1 MLVVIP
7 FREEGKSRLP
17 EELRRE
23 VALAMLGDVVEAAT
37 SVGEVRVVTGD
48 AAGRLVAGELGATAV
63 DDPGEGQGAAVAAAL
78 EDVDGIC
85 LVVNADLPRVRPSDL
100 AALAVPPRL
109 GRAALVASADGRT
122 NALGLPYAEI
132 FRPLYG
138 PDSARRFR
146 AHVLELGLD
155 FEELALPNLVAD
167 VDTLADLD
175 GLGPRGGARTRGE
188 VEEKTRGR
196 EY

>member
-7 FREEGKSRLP
+7 FRAEGKSRLP

-23 VALAMLGDVVEAAT
+23 VALAMLGDVVDAAT
-37 SVGEVRVVTGD
+37 SVGDVRVVTGD

-78 EDVDGIC
+78 EGVEGVC

-109 GRAALVASADGRT
+109 GRVGLVRSADGRT
-122 NALGLPYAEI
+122 NALGLPYAEV

-138 PDSARRFR
+138 PDSARRFE
-146 AHVLELGLD
+146 AHVLALGLD
-155 FEELALPNLVAD
+155 FEELALPNLVTD
-167 VDTLADLD
+167 VDTVADLD
-175 GLGPRGGARTRGE
+175 GLGPRGGARTRAL
-188 VEEKTRGR
+188 VEAIAR
-196 EY
+196 

>member
-37 SVGEVRVVTGD
+37 SVGEVRVATGD
-48 AAGRLVAGELGATAV
+48 AAGRLVAGELGAAAV

-78 EDVDGIC
+78 EGVEGIC

-100 AALAVPPRL
+100 SALAVPPRL
-109 GRAALVASADGRT
+109 GRVALVASSDGRT
-122 NALGLPYAEI
+122 NALGLPYAEV

-138 PDSARRFR
+138 PDSARRFE

-155 FEELALPNLVAD
+155 FEELALPNLTAD

-175 GLGPRGGARTRGE
+175 RLGPRGGTRTRALLE
-188 VEEKTRGR
+188 AIAR
-196 EY
+196 

>member
-109 GRAALVASADGRT
+109 GRVALVASADGRT

-175 GLGPRGGARTRGE
+175 GLGPRGGARTRALVGAIA
-188 VEEKTRGR
+188 R
-196 EY
+196 

>member
-78 EDVDGIC
+78 VDVDGIC

-109 GRAALVASADGRT
+109 GRVALVASADGRT

-175 GLGPRGGARTRGE
+175 GLGPRGGARTRAL
-188 VEEKTRGR
+188 VEAIAR
-196 EY
+196 

>member
-17 EELRRE
+17 EDLRRE

-175 GLGPRGGARTRGE
+175 GLGPRGGARTRAL
-188 VEEKTRGR
+188 VEAIAR
-196 EY
+196 

>member
-37 SVGEVRVVTGD
+37 SVGAVRVVTAD
-48 AAGRLVAGELGATAV
+48 PAGRLVADELGAEIV
-63 DDPGEGQGAAVAAAL
+63 DDPGEGQGPAVAAAL
-78 EDVDGIC
+78 EGADGIC
-85 LVVNADLPRVRPSDL
+85 LVVNADVPRVRASDI
-100 AALAVPPRL
+100 AAMGVPPRL
-109 GRAALVASADGRT
+109 GRVAIVASVDGRT
-122 NALGLPYAEI
+122 NALGLPYPEV
-132 FRPLYG
+132 FRALYG

-146 AHVLELGLD
+146 DHVLALGLD

-167 VDTLADLD
+167 VDTLDDLG
-175 GLGPRGGARTRGE
+175 GLGRRGGPRTRALLDAIA
-188 VEEKTRGR
+188 R
-196 EY
+196 

>member
-23 VALAMLGDVVEAAT
+23 VALAMLGDVVEAAR

-48 AAGRLVAGELGATAV
+48 ASGRLVAGELGATVV

-78 EDVDGIC
+78 ENADGIC
-85 LVVNADLPRVRPSDL
+85 LVVNADVPRARPSDL
-100 AALAVPPRL
+100 TALAVPPRL
-109 GRAALVASADGRT
+109 GRVALVASPDGRT
-122 NALGLPYAEI
+122 NALGLPYAEV

-138 PDSARRFR
+138 PKSARRFE
-146 AHVLELGLD
+146 AHVLSLELD

-167 VDTLADLD
+167 IDTRADLVA
-175 GLGPRGGARTRGE
+175 LGSRGGARTRAL
-188 VEEKTRGR
+188 VEAITR
-196 EY
+196 

>member
-7 FREEGKSRLP
+7 FRAEGKSRLP

-37 SVGEVRVVTGD
+37 SVAEVRVVTGD
-48 AAGRLVAGELGATAV
+48 AAGRLVAGELGATVV

-78 EDVDGIC
+78 EGVDGIC
-85 LVVNADLPRVRPSDL
+85 LVVNADLPRARPSDL

-109 GRAALVASADGRT
+109 RRFALVASPDGRT
-122 NALGLPYAEI
+122 NALGLPYAEV

-138 PDSARRFR
+138 PGSARRFR
-146 AHVLELGLD
+146 AHAVALD
-155 FEELALPNLVAD
+155 LRCEELALANLVDD
-167 VDTLADLD
+167 VDTLVDLEHI
-175 GLGPRGGARTRGE
+175 GPHGGPRTRAMLQAITG
-188 VEEKTRGR
+188 
-196 EY
+196 

>member
-23 VALAMLGDVVEAAT
+23 VALAMLGDVVDAAT

-175 GLGPRGGARTRGE
+175 GLGPRGGARTRAL
-188 VEEKTRGR
+188 VEAIAR
-196 EY
+196 

>member
-37 SVGEVRVVTGD
+37 SVGEVRVVTDD

-109 GRAALVASADGRT
+109 GRVALVASADGRT

-175 GLGPRGGARTRGE
+175 GLGPRGGARTRAL
-188 VEEKTRGR
+188 VEAIAR
-196 EY
+196 